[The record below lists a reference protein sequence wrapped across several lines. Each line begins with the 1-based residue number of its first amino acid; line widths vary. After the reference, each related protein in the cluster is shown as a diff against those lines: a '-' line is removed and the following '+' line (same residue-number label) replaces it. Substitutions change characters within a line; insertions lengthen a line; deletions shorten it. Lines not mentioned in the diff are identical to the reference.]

1 MPTQAEIA
9 AHLGITQKSVSVA
22 MTKLS
27 LDWRT
32 ATMDEIRLEYLKRL
46 REAAAGHVSAGG
58 LDLVAEKAQT
68 ECVVR
73 ELKLLELQ
81 EKQGELINVEEL
93 KEDMTLTVL
102 NFKNL
107 LMARDERLKMTLDSI
122 YGIDVDIGLLN
133 DETYTALGALA
144 DLLDGDAKAEVL
156 ARDGA
161 APGAEAEHDGVG
173 GGEPVSERQVHGAA
187 GEVESGGN
195 AVDSGNS

>member
-68 ECVVR
+68 ERVVR

-144 DLLDGDAKAEVL
+144 DLLDGDAKAEIL

-161 APGAEAEHDGVG
+161 ASGAEAEHDGVG

>member
-9 AHLGITQKSVSVA
+9 KHLGITQQSVSTA

-27 LDWRT
+27 IDWRT

-46 REAAAGHVSAGG
+46 REAAAGHVSSTG
-58 LDLVAEKAQT
+58 LDLVDEKAQT
-68 ECVVR
+68 ERVVR

-81 EKQGELINVEEL
+81 EKQGLLVSVEAL
-93 KEDMTLTVL
+93 KDDLTLTVL

-144 DLLDGDAKAEVL
+144 DLLDGDAKAEIL

>member
-1 MPTQAEIA
+1 MPTQEEIA
-9 AHLGITQKSVSVA
+9 KHLGISQPAVA
-22 MTKLS
+22 GVMKKLGIDWRQAS
-27 LDWRT
+27 LD
-32 ATMDEIRLEYLKRL
+32 DIRLAYIKRL
-46 REAAAGHVSAGG
+46 RETAAGHVSAGG

-68 ECVVR
+68 ERVVR

-144 DLLDGDAKAEVL
+144 DLLDGDAKAEIL

-173 GGEPVSERQVHGAA
+173 SGEPVSERQVHGVA
-187 GEVESGGN
+187 GKVESGGN

>member
-1 MPTQAEIA
+1 
-9 AHLGITQKSVSVA
+9 
-22 MTKLS
+22 
-27 LDWRT
+27 
-32 ATMDEIRLEYLKRL
+32 MDEIRLEYLKRL

-68 ECVVR
+68 ERVVR

-144 DLLDGDAKAEVL
+144 DLLDGDAKVEIL

-173 GGEPVSERQVHGAA
+173 GGEPVSERQVYGAA

>member
-68 ECVVR
+68 ERVVR

-81 EKQGELINVEEL
+81 EKQWELINVEEL

-161 APGAEAEHDGVG
+161 APGAEAKHDGVG
-173 GGEPVSERQVHGAA
+173 GGEPVSERQVHGVA

-195 AVDSGNS
+195 TVDSGNS

>member
-1 MPTQAEIA
+1 MPTQEEIA
-9 AHLGITQKSVSVA
+9 KHLGISQPAVVGA
-22 MTKLS
+22 MKKLEIDWRQVS
-27 LDWRT
+27 LD
-32 ATMDEIRLEYLKRL
+32 DIRLAYIKRL
-46 REAAAGHVSAGG
+46 RETAAGHVSAGG

-68 ECVVR
+68 ERVVR

-144 DLLDGDAKAEVL
+144 DLLDGDAKAEIL

>member
-1 MPTQAEIA
+1 
-9 AHLGITQKSVSVA
+9 
-22 MTKLS
+22 
-27 LDWRT
+27 
-32 ATMDEIRLEYLKRL
+32 MDEIRLEYLKRL

-68 ECVVR
+68 ERVVR

-144 DLLDGDAKAEVL
+144 DLLDGDAKAEIL

-195 AVDSGNS
+195 TVDSGNS

>member
-9 AHLGITQKSVSVA
+9 AHLEITQKSVSVA

-68 ECVVR
+68 ERVVR

-161 APGAEAEHDGVG
+161 APGAEAKHDGVG

>member
-9 AHLGITQKSVSVA
+9 KHLGITQQSVSTA

-27 LDWRT
+27 IDWRT

-46 REAAAGHVSAGG
+46 RETAAGHVSSTG
-58 LDLVAEKAQT
+58 LDLVDEKAQT
-68 ECVVR
+68 ERVVR

-81 EKQGELINVEEL
+81 EKQGLLVSVEAL
-93 KEDMTLTVL
+93 KDDLTLTVL

-144 DLLDGDAKAEVL
+144 DLLDGDAKAEIL

-195 AVDSGNS
+195 TVDSGNS

>member
-68 ECVVR
+68 ERVVR

-144 DLLDGDAKAEVL
+144 DLLDGDAKAEIL

-195 AVDSGNS
+195 TVDSGNS

>member
-68 ECVVR
+68 ERVVR